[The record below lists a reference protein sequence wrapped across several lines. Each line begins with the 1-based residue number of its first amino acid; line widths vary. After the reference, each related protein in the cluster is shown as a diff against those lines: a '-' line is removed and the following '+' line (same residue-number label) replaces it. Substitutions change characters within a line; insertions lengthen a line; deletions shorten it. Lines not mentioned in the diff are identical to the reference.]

1 MYGLVQNRDLDQNSI
16 GTKNVCSL
24 RLSTGYSL
32 KKDLIDLVQKLT
44 IALTK
49 RTLVIRRPEYWTP
62 RRRPRG
68 VPKLCSWMLA
78 PQFGCI
84 MVFSYRH
91 CVKNWKIR
99 YSVTVRSLESK
110 LFSTLKLF
118 KRLTTWS
125 GCQCS
130 DNFSRSKNI
139 TDRQQWSP
147 SC

>member
-1 MYGLVQNRDLDQNSI
+1 MYGLVQNRDLDQNST

-44 IALTK
+44 IALSK

-91 CVKNWKIR
+91 CVKNWKFDIQSHFVALNR
-99 YSVTVRSLESK
+99 
-110 LFSTLKLF
+110 
-118 KRLTTWS
+118 
-125 GCQCS
+125 
-130 DNFSRSKNI
+130 NFS
-139 TDRQQWSP
+139 QLWSYLSVWP
-147 SC
+147 LGPVVSVRTISREERTSLTVDNEVLPA